1 MIKYRLHCVKGHEFE
16 AWFSSSA
23 AYDAQA
29 QSQQVCCPECDGRE
43 VVKAVMAPNVALRG
57 AAESAGDAQRKVPT
71 VVHLMRE
78 VPATPCSPTPWMSA
92 ATLPGGGAQDPLRRD
107 GGARHRGT
115 ASGEEARALIE
126 EGIEILVLPP
136 LPEEAN

>member
-1 MIKYRLHCVKGHEFE
+1 VIRYRLHCIKGHEFE

-57 AAESAGDAQRKVPT
+57 VESGAADAQDKVPT

-78 VPATPCSPTPWMSA
+78 V
-92 ATLPGGGAQDPLRRD
+92 RRALLANAVD
-107 GGARHRGT
+107 VGQRFPEEARKIHYGEAPPRGIAGT

-126 EGIEILVLPP
+126 EGIEILMLPP

>member
-1 MIKYRLHCVKGHEFE
+1 MIKYRLHCVEGHEFE

-29 QSQQVCCPECDGRE
+29 QGQQVCCPECDGRE

-57 AAESAGDAQRKVPT
+57 VPESAGAAQSNVPT
-71 VVHLMRE
+71 VVHLLRE
-78 VPATPCSPTPWMSA
+78 FRRAVLANA
-92 ATLPGGGAQDPLRRD
+92 EDVGGRFPEE
-107 GGARHRGT
+107 ARKIHYGEAKVRGISGT
-115 ASGEEARALIE
+115 ASGEEAQSLIE
-126 EGIEILVLPP
+126 EGIEIMMLPP

>member
-1 MIKYRLHCVKGHEFE
+1 VIKYRLHCAEGHEFE

-29 QSQQVCCPECDGRE
+29 QGHQVCCPECDGHE
-43 VVKAVMAPNVALRG
+43 IVKAVMAPNVALRG
-57 AAESAGDAQRKVPT
+57 AAERAGDEQTNAPT
-71 VVHLMRE
+71 VVHLLRE
-78 VPATPCSPTPWMSA
+78 FRA
-92 ATLPGGGAQDPLRRD
+92 ALLAKSEDVGGRFPEE
-107 GGARHRGT
+107 ARKIHYGEAKARSISGT
-115 ASGEEARALIE
+115 ASGEEAQTLIE

>member
-1 MIKYRLHCVKGHEFE
+1 MIRYRLHCIKGHEFE

-57 AAESAGDAQRKVPT
+57 VESGTANSQDKVPT
-71 VVHLMRE
+71 VAHLMRE
-78 VPATPCSPTPWMSA
+78 V
-92 ATLPGGGAQDPLRRD
+92 RRALLANAVD
-107 GGARHRGT
+107 VGQRFPEEARKIHYGEAPPRGIAGT

-126 EGIEILVLPP
+126 EGIEILMLPP

>member
-1 MIKYRLHCVKGHEFE
+1 MIRYRLHCLKGHEFE

-29 QSQQVCCPECDGRE
+29 QNQQVCCPECDERE

-57 AAESAGDAQRKVPT
+57 AESGAADAQGKVPT

-78 VPATPCSPTPWMSA
+78 VRRALLANAVDVGQRFPEEARKIHYGEA
-92 ATLPGGGAQDPLRRD
+92 APRGIA
-107 GGARHRGT
+107 GT

-126 EGIEILVLPP
+126 EGIEILMLPP

>member
-23 AYDAQA
+23 AYDAQS
-29 QSQQVCCPECDGRE
+29 QGQQVCCPECDGRE

-71 VVHLMRE
+71 VMHLLRE
-78 VPATPCSPTPWMSA
+78 FRRTVLATA
-92 ATLPGGGAQDPLRRD
+92 EDVGGRFPEE
-107 GGARHRGT
+107 ARKIHYGETEARGIAGT

>member
-1 MIKYRLHCVKGHEFE
+1 MIKYRLHCAKGHEFE

-29 QSQQVCCPECDGRE
+29 KGQQVCCPECDGRE
-43 VVKAVMAPNVALRG
+43 IVKAVMAPNVALRG
-57 AAESAGDAQRKVPT
+57 AADSARDPQGKVPR
-71 VVHLMRE
+71 VVHVLRE
-78 VPATPCSPTPWMSA
+78 F
-92 ATLPGGGAQDPLRRD
+92 RRALLANAED
-107 GGARHRGT
+107 VGRRFPEEARKIHYGEVEPRGIAGT

-126 EGIEILVLPP
+126 EGIEILMLPP

>member
-1 MIKYRLHCVKGHEFE
+1 MIRYRLHCINGHEFE

-57 AAESAGDAQRKVPT
+57 VEFGAADAQDKVPT

-78 VPATPCSPTPWMSA
+78 V
-92 ATLPGGGAQDPLRRD
+92 RRALLANAVD
-107 GGARHRGT
+107 VGQRFPEEARKIHYGEAPPRGIAGT

-126 EGIEILVLPP
+126 EGIEILMLPP

>member
-1 MIKYRLHCVKGHEFE
+1 VIRYRLHCVKGHEFE

-43 VVKAVMAPNVALRG
+43 VVKAVMAPNVALRAAELG
-57 AAESAGDAQRKVPT
+57 AANAQDKAPT

-78 VPATPCSPTPWMSA
+78 V
-92 ATLPGGGAQDPLRRD
+92 RRALLANAVD
-107 GGARHRGT
+107 VGQRFPEEARKIHYGEAVPRGIAGT

-126 EGIEILVLPP
+126 EGIEILMLPP

>member
-1 MIKYRLHCVKGHEFE
+1 MIRYRLHCVKGHEFE

-57 AAESAGDAQRKVPT
+57 AELGAANAQDKAPT

-78 VPATPCSPTPWMSA
+78 V
-92 ATLPGGGAQDPLRRD
+92 RRGLLANAVD
-107 GGARHRGT
+107 VGQRFPEEARKIHYGETDRRGIAGV
-115 ASGEEARALIE
+115 ASGDEARALID
-126 EGIEILVLPP
+126 EGIEILMLPA
-136 LPEEAN
+136 LPEEVN

>member
-1 MIKYRLHCVKGHEFE
+1 MIKYRLQCAKGHEFE

-29 QSQQVCCPECDGRE
+29 KGQQVCCPECDGRE

-57 AAESAGDAQRKVPT
+57 AAENAGSAHGKVPT
-71 VVHLMRE
+71 VVHLLRE
-78 VPATPCSPTPWMSA
+78 F
-92 ATLPGGGAQDPLRRD
+92 RRALLANAED
-107 GGARHRGT
+107 VGRRFPEEARKIHYGEAEPRGIAGT

-126 EGIEILVLPP
+126 EGIEILMLPP

>member
-1 MIKYRLHCVKGHEFE
+1 MIKYRLHCAGGHEFE

-29 QSQQVCCPECDGRE
+29 QGQQVCCPECDGRE
-43 VVKAVMAPNVALRG
+43 IVKAVMAPNVALRG
-57 AAESAGDAQRKVPT
+57 AAENAGDAQTKVPT
-71 VVHLMRE
+71 VVHLLRE
-78 VPATPCSPTPWMSA
+78 FRRALLANSEDV
-92 ATLPGGGAQDPLRRD
+92 GGRFPEE
-107 GGARHRGT
+107 ARKIHYGEAKARGIAGT
-115 ASGEEARALIE
+115 ASGEEAQTLIE

>member
-1 MIKYRLHCVKGHEFE
+1 VIKYRLHCLKGHEFE

-29 QSQQVCCPECDGRE
+29 QGQQVCCPECDGRE

-57 AAESAGDAQRKVPT
+57 APDSGGDAQGKVPT
-71 VVHLMRE
+71 VVHLLRE
-78 VPATPCSPTPWMSA
+78 F
-92 ATLPGGGAQDPLRRD
+92 RRALLAD
-107 GGARHRGT
+107 AEDVGRRFPEEARKIHYGETQARGIAGM

>member
-1 MIKYRLHCVKGHEFE
+1 MIRYRLHCIKGHEFE

-29 QSQQVCCPECDGRE
+29 QSLQVCCPECDGRE

-57 AAESAGDAQRKVPT
+57 VESGTADSQDKVPT
-71 VVHLMRE
+71 VAHLMRE
-78 VPATPCSPTPWMSA
+78 V
-92 ATLPGGGAQDPLRRD
+92 RRALLANAVD
-107 GGARHRGT
+107 VGQRFPEEARKIHYGEAPPRGIAGT

-126 EGIEILVLPP
+126 EGIEILMLPP

>member
-29 QSQQVCCPECDGRE
+29 QGQQVCCPECDGRE

-71 VVHLMRE
+71 VVHLLRE
-78 VPATPCSPTPWMSA
+78 VRRAVLATA
-92 ATLPGGGAQDPLRRD
+92 EDVGGRFPEE
-107 GGARHRGT
+107 ARKIHYGETEARGIAGT

>member
-1 MIKYRLHCVKGHEFE
+1 VIKYRLHCVKGHEFE

-29 QSQQVCCPECDGRE
+29 QGQQVCCPECDGRE

-57 AAESAGDAQRKVPT
+57 AAESAGDVQRKVPT
-71 VVHLMRE
+71 VVHLLRE
-78 VPATPCSPTPWMSA
+78 FRRAVLATA
-92 ATLPGGGAQDPLRRD
+92 EDVGGRFPEEVRKIHYGETE
-107 GGARHRGT
+107 ARGIAGT

>member
-29 QSQQVCCPECDGRE
+29 QGQQVCCPECDGRE

-71 VVHLMRE
+71 VVHLLRE
-78 VPATPCSPTPWMSA
+78 FRRAVLATA
-92 ATLPGGGAQDPLRRD
+92 EDVGGRFPEE
-107 GGARHRGT
+107 ARKIHYGETEARGIAGT

>member
-1 MIKYRLHCVKGHEFE
+1 VIRYRLHCIKGHEFE

-29 QSQQVCCPECDGRE
+29 QSELVCCPECDGRE
-43 VVKAVMAPNVALRG
+43 VVKAVMAPNVALRC
-57 AAESAGDAQRKVPT
+57 AESVAADAQDKVPT

-78 VPATPCSPTPWMSA
+78 V
-92 ATLPGGGAQDPLRRD
+92 RRALLANAED
-107 GGARHRGT
+107 VGQRFPEEARKIHYGEAVPRGIAGM

-126 EGIEILVLPP
+126 EGIEILMLPP

>member
-1 MIKYRLHCVKGHEFE
+1 MIRYRLHCVKGHEFE

-57 AAESAGDAQRKVPT
+57 VELGTADAQDKVPT
-71 VVHLMRE
+71 VAHLMRE
-78 VPATPCSPTPWMSA
+78 V
-92 ATLPGGGAQDPLRRD
+92 RRALLANAVD
-107 GGARHRGT
+107 VGQRFPEEARKIHYGEAPPRGIAGT

-126 EGIEILVLPP
+126 EGIEILMLPP

>member
-1 MIKYRLHCVKGHEFE
+1 MIRYRLHCIKGHEFE

-57 AAESAGDAQRKVPT
+57 VESGTADSQDKVPT
-71 VVHLMRE
+71 VAHLMRE
-78 VPATPCSPTPWMSA
+78 V
-92 ATLPGGGAQDPLRRD
+92 RRALLANAVD
-107 GGARHRGT
+107 VGQRFPEEARKIHYGEAPPRGIAGT

-126 EGIEILVLPP
+126 EGIEILMLPP

>member
-1 MIKYRLHCVKGHEFE
+1 MIRYRLHCLKGHEFE
-16 AWFSSSA
+16 AWFSNSA

-57 AAESAGDAQRKVPT
+57 AESSVVADTQGKAPT

-78 VPATPCSPTPWMSA
+78 V
-92 ATLPGGGAQDPLRRD
+92 RRALLANAED
-107 GGARHRGT
+107 VGQRFP
-115 ASGEEARALIE
+115 EEARKIHYGETERRGIAGVASGDEAIALID
-126 EGIEILVLPP
+126 EGIEILMLPL

>member
-1 MIKYRLHCVKGHEFE
+1 MIKYRLHRVEGHEFE

-29 QSQQVCCPECDGRE
+29 QGQQVCCPECDGRE
-43 VVKAVMAPNVALRG
+43 IVKAVMAPNVALRG
-57 AAESAGDAQRKVPT
+57 AAEGAGEAEAKVPT
-71 VVHLMRE
+71 VVHLLRE
-78 VPATPCSPTPWMSA
+78 FRRALLANSEDV
-92 ATLPGGGAQDPLRRD
+92 GGRFPEE
-107 GGARHRGT
+107 ARKIHYGEAKARGITGT
-115 ASGEEARALIE
+115 ASGEEAQTLIE